1 MSRMEYDFSTDSILR
16 ELPTFRERGITELS
30 VHDKKIAS
38 DKKAVSDICRAVQKQ
53 MPELFL
59 VISVEP
65 QIIDRPLVEIFQSVC
80 CSLEIP
86 LRGTEKGG
94 ALLFDKKLYSS
105 KADLLNRQSLV
116 FGFDMEYGIQSGD
129 SFKSFRD
136 RLDFAMRLY
145 PNHIDFAQLEGKMEL
160 PKSTGTYSSKDL
172 EYSREMAFACQ
183 TFYSEGR
190 AVPWFNSVIRELK
203 IFPSAFF
210 SDFSE
215 WQRCNNCSLDSDFR
229 PASASHVEIEK
240 MQLNFLKQKFSE
252 KHKPMLFPMVSDV
265 VRLNGAFSRAAA
277 EGEETILELSYNPD
291 DLLSPDSD
299 DIGRFADSVPMEST
313 SVKIFCT
320 DEGPDYRII

>member
-1 MSRMEYDFSTDSILR
+1 MSTEYDFSMDSILR
-16 ELPTFRERGITELS
+16 ELPTFRERGITELAL
-30 VHDKKIAS
+30 HDKKISS
-38 DKKAVSDICRAVQKQ
+38 DKNAIATICRAVQKIY
-53 MPELFL
+53 PDLFL
-59 VISVEP
+59 LISVQP
-65 QIIDRPLVEIFQSVC
+65 QVIDRSLVEIFQSVC

-86 LRGTEKGG
+86 MRGTEKGG
-94 ALLFDKKLYSS
+94 ALLFDRKLYSS
-105 KADLLNRQSLV
+105 RADLLNRESLV
-116 FGFDMEYGIQSGD
+116 FGFDLEYGLQGGD

-136 RLDFAMRLY
+136 RLDFAMKLY

-190 AVPWFNSVIRELK
+190 AVPWFNSAIRELH
-203 IFPSAFF
+203 ISPSAFF

-229 PASASHVEIEK
+229 PSAASHAEIEK
-240 MQLNFLKQKFSE
+240 MQLNFLKQKYAE
-252 KHKPMLFPMVSDV
+252 KHKPMLFDAVSDL

-291 DLLSPDSD
+291 DLLSPDSENLA
-299 DIGRFADSVPMEST
+299 RFADSVPMES
-313 SVKIFCT
+313 SRVRVFVT
-320 DEGPDYRII
+320 DDGPDYRIL